1 MIHFAQMAISKAF
14 QMYDYGSD
22 NILHYN
28 QSTAPLYDVKN
39 INTPVALY
47 YGQDDW
53 LADPTDVEYLKN
65 NLPNIKDD
73 YSISSY
79 AHLDFTWAQNASQVL
94 YNRMIQLMLS
104 VN

>member
-1 MIHFAQMAISKAF
+1 MIHFAQMAISKTF

-28 QSTAPLYDVKN
+28 QSTAPFYDVKN
-39 INTPVALY
+39 IKIPVALY

-73 YSISSY
+73 FIIEKWD
-79 AHLDFTWAQNASQVL
+79 HLDFVWAQNASQVL
-94 YNRMIQLMLS
+94 YNRMIQLMYS
-104 VN
+104 FD